1 MTVTPSRQRLNSAF
15 VKVQLK
21 MLESPYPTVIS
32 GPPRASRIMLPRDML
47 QHHGRERHVVAGGG
61 ALLLQMGQ
69 GDCFTLVNDEGGQ
82 QAEVIAAGLN
92 GQIDS
97 ALIGQT
103 SNSDASGLKALMS
116 AGTTDPG
123 LARLRS
129 GLALRSIDLAKAG
142 ATAVFDAATVAKS
155 SVSFRANEAGWLII
169 AAPGH
174 HMLPGEQT
182 TLTPLTLSV
191 ERATPRLV
199 GKFDLPDPL
208 ADPLQDIRIKS
219 ATAKAY
225 FVKAGEYIQ
234 ILDVDGRQCTDF
246 QCFDARK
253 LDRGIERALDV
264 TTSRTLM
271 GRAYSMPG
279 LHSKYYD
286 QDMTP
291 LIEVVQDTVG
301 RHDAFAMACAA
312 KYYDDIGYPGHANCS
327 DNFNGVLA
335 AHGVGPRPGWMA
347 VNLFFNT
354 AIDAHGVLI
363 SDEPWSRPG
372 DYVLFRALTDIVC
385 VSSSCPD
392 DTSPANGWYL
402 SDIHVR
408 TYSGAEKFSRSIAYR
423 PTPDSEPQMTKET
436 AFHERISAR
445 TRHHVEY
452 KGYWLPQV
460 YSSSGAIEEYW
471 ACRQKAVVLDLSPL
485 RKFEVTGPDAEV
497 LMQYVLTRDIKKLSQ
512 GQVIY
517 SAMCYEHGGM
527 IDDGTAFR
535 LGQDNFRWIGG
546 DDYGGVWLRQWAE
559 KLNLKVMVRSSTDQ
573 LHNLAVQGPNSREI
587 MRRMI
592 WTAPHQQTI
601 GELGWFRFTIARLG
615 GPEGAPLVVSRTGY
629 TGELGFE
636 IFCHPKD
643 ANAVYD
649 AVWLHGEDQG
659 LRPMGLQALDMV
671 RIEAGLIFAGYDFSD
686 QTDPFEAGIG
696 FTVPLKSKTDD
707 FIGREALIRRK
718 ENPSRKFVGL
728 DIDANVAVSHGDCLH
743 IGRAQVGE
751 VTSSVRSPHLG
762 KNIALA
768 RVDIAHAAVGTAIE
782 VGKLDGQQKRLPAT
796 IVGLSHY
803 DPKKSRPQS

>member
-1 MTVTPSRQRLNSAF
+1 
-15 VKVQLK
+15 
-21 MLESPYPTVIS
+21 MLESSYPSIIS
-32 GPPRASRIMLPRDML
+32 GPPRASSILLPRDM
-47 QHHGRERHVVAGGG
+47 QVHHGHERHVVAGGG

-69 GDCFTLVNDEGGQ
+69 GDRFTLINDEGGQ
-82 QAEVIAAGLN
+82 HAEIIAARST
-92 GQIDS
+92 GQIDA
-97 ALIGQT
+97 ALVCHK
-103 SNSDASGLKALMS
+103 SNSDASGLKAMLR
-116 AGTTDPG
+116 AGLIEPS

-129 GLALRSIDLAKAG
+129 GLVVRSIDLAKAG
-142 ATAVFDAATVAKS
+142 AIQFFDAATAAKT
-155 SVSFRANEAGWLII
+155 SVNFSAKEAGWLVI
-169 AAPGH
+169 AVPGD
-174 HMLPGEQT
+174 HMMPGEQA
-182 TLTPLTLSV
+182 TLTPLTLMV
-191 ERATPRLV
+191 ERAVARLV
-199 GKFDLPDPL
+199 GKFNLPDPL
-208 ADPLQDIRIKS
+208 ADPLQDIRVKS
-219 ATAKAY
+219 TTAQAY

-271 GRAYSMPG
+271 GHAYSMPG

-335 AHGVGPRPGWMA
+335 AHGVQARPGWMA

-354 AIDAHGVLI
+354 AIDSHGVLI

-385 VSSSCPD
+385 VSSACPD

-408 TYSGAEKFSRSIAYR
+408 TYSGVEKFSRSIAYR
-423 PTPDSEPQMTKET
+423 PTPDSEPKMTKET
-436 AFHERISAR
+436 AFHDRISAR

-460 YSSSGAIEEYW
+460 YSSNGAIEEYW

-497 LMQYVLTRDIKKLSQ
+497 LMQYVLTRDMKKLSQ
-512 GQVIY
+512 GQVVY

-527 IDDGTAFR
+527 IDDGTAYR

-546 DDYGGVWLRQWAE
+546 DDYGGVWLREWAE

-592 WTAPHQQTI
+592 WTAPHQPTMD
-601 GELGWFRFTIARLG
+601 ELGWFRFAVARLG

-629 TGELGFE
+629 TGELGYE
-636 IFCHPKD
+636 IFCHPKH

-707 FIGREALIRRK
+707 FIGRDALIRRK

-728 DIDANVAVSHGDCLH
+728 EIDANVTVGYGDCLH

-751 VTSSVRSPHLG
+751 VTSSMRSLLLG

-768 RVDIAHAAVGTAIE
+768 RVDVAHAAIGTAIE
-782 VGKLDGQQKRLPAT
+782 VGKLDGHQKRLPAT

-803 DPKKSRPQS
+803 DPKKTRPQS